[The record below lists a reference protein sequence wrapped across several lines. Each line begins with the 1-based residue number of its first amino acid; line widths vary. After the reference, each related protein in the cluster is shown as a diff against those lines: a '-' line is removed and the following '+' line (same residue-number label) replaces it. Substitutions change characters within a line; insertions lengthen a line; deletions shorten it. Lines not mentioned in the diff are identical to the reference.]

1 MSWILEGQ
9 KVAGEYLGTHSFSGV
24 VVESRVKYGGK
35 VSNTI
40 VLDTPIVVFGD
51 IRERILMDTEDLV
64 LL

>member
-1 MSWILEGQ
+1 MLVSTLVLIPLP
-9 KVAGEYLGTHSFSGV
+9 ALSL
-24 VVESRVKYGGK
+24 SRVKYGGK

-51 IRERILMDTEDLV
+51 IRERVLMDTEELV

>member
-9 KVAGEYLGTHSFSGV
+9 KVAGEYLGTLSFTGV

-35 VSNTI
+35 VCNTI
-40 VLDTPIVVFGD
+40 VLDTPIVIFGD
-51 IRERILMDTEDLV
+51 IRERVLMDTEELV

>member
-9 KVAGEYLGTHSFSGV
+9 KVAGKYLGTHSFSGV
-24 VVESRVKYGGK
+24 GVESRVKDGGT
-35 VSNTI
+35 VSNTL

-51 IRERILMDTEDLV
+51 IRERVLMDTEELV